1 MFYINLG
8 MFGMDLGVVLLLV
21 SLIGLIFDLF
31 IVLLGEYIERWEDYS
46 EISLIISGLALITSF
61 VYFGFSVITADY
73 GFTYVS
79 SFVNNS
85 MDIFMRIS
93 AIWSG
98 QAGSYFF
105 WAFLAIVIYTIT
117 RLLFRQYSHETFFWR
132 VFALMAFQVALLTLL
147 TILSEPFRIEPIPK
161 TDGIGLNPLLM
172 NFWNFIHPPII
183 FVGYA
188 LCLIPMVI
196 GIVRIS
202 ILEKGKVP
210 NFDGKDKVDKYFD
223 FVVTLAWLVLG
234 SGIIIGGYWA
244 YVTLGWGG
252 FWAWDPVETASLIP
266 WLFLTLYFHGMSF
279 HRKNEYLGN
288 YIISMTYLGALFA
301 TYLTRSGILSS
312 VHTFAPDGILES
324 LLTIVI
330 PSNSFI
336 MAIILR
342 IIPDERMLLL
352 FVVIL
357 VTFIAVHLMGIKNE
371 EIMRLPITLTKSDFQ
386 TKKARRTALKIS
398 YLALFFGTI
407 VMILG
412 LITPILIDI
421 LGYIVTLSPNGFEF
435 TLSIGPPFYNTMLAL
450 FGGIMLLTQFFC
462 TFYPRISLKGKF
474 GLVFGGVTAG
484 ILFAVSG
491 ILHRNGIL
499 SSILG
504 DGNLISAFFSNF
516 WTTSDKANLVVPLI
530 VLGMVGLFIEF
541 ITVALK
547 EEKQLMRKSSQIM
560 LHLSFLV
567 IILGAIL
574 SANMVLTHEI
584 TVQAGNEYEI
594 AGTSLKISILDLD
607 QRFPESGQNSVE
619 YDTTFMIT
627 TGTRVIG
634 VAISQ
639 FALDRVDRQNPK
651 VTIISDLLADIYV
664 VTSGV
669 FQNRITNRFDM
680 CTLQIRIIPYIGV
693 LWIGC
698 LLLHFAMIP
707 LTIKRFIDVKQVFS
721 SSKADKGRIKPGE
734 SIPTQMKS

>member
-8 MFGMDLGVVLLLV
+8 IFGMDLGVVLLFIG
-21 SLIGLIFDLF
+21 LIGLILDLF
-31 IVLLGEYIERWEDYS
+31 IVLLGENIERWEDYS
-46 EISLIISGLALITSF
+46 EVSLIISGLSLITSF
-61 VYFGFSVITADY
+61 FYFGFSVITADY

-105 WAFLAIVIYTIT
+105 WAFLAVVIYLIT

-132 VFALMAFQVALLTLL
+132 VFALMAFQVAILTLL
-147 TILSEPFRIEPIPK
+147 TILSEPFRIEPIAK

-210 NFDGKDKVDKYFD
+210 NFDGKDTVDKFFD
-223 FVVTLAWLVLG
+223 FVVSLAWLVLG

-244 YVTLGWGG
+244 YITLGWGG

-266 WLFLTLYFHGMSF
+266 WLFLTLYFHGISF

-324 LLTIVI
+324 LLTIIV

-342 IIPDERMLLL
+342 VIPDERMLVL

-357 VTFIAVHLMGIKNE
+357 VTFIAVHFMGIKNE
-371 EIMRLPITLTKSDFQ
+371 GVKQLPITLGKSDFQ
-386 TKKARRTALKIS
+386 IKKARRTALKIS

-407 VMILG
+407 VMVLG
-412 LITPILIDI
+412 LITPVLVDI

-435 TLSIGPPFYNTMLAL
+435 TLSIGPPFFNTMLAL
-450 FGGIMLLTQFFC
+450 FGGIMLLAQFFC
-462 TFYPRISLKGKF
+462 TFYPRISVKRKF
-474 GLVFGGVTAG
+474 GLLVGGVTAG
-484 ILFAVSG
+484 VLFAVSG
-491 ILHRNGIL
+491 ILYRSGSL

-516 WTTSDKANLVVPLI
+516 WTTSDKANLVIPLI

-541 ITVALK
+541 IVVALK
-547 EEKQLMRKSSQIM
+547 EEKQLMRKSSQTM

-574 SANMVLTHEI
+574 SANMVIAHEI
-584 TVQAGNEYEI
+584 TVQAGNDYEI

-619 YDTTFMIT
+619 YDTTFMIIA
-627 TGTRVIG
+627 GTRVIG

-651 VTIISDLLADIYV
+651 VTIISDFLADIYV

-680 CTLQIRIIPYIGV
+680 SILQIRIIPYIGI

-698 LLLHFAMIP
+698 LLLHFAVIP
-707 LTIKRFIDVKQVFS
+707 LTIKRFVDMKQVFS
-721 SSKADKGRIKPGE
+721 SSTAEKGRIEPE
-734 SIPTQMKS
+734 ERIPTQMKT